1 MYVAFTSGQPRF
13 FNHAHDSSWIFTDG
27 AALFFTSTHRPD
39 TLAVLKEYVLNQIFI
54 PPASTSQTASSDDQP
69 PPPSQADEAVPDEQ
83 EATSKAAQTGASM
96 LSKSFPFF
104 HRANVVDRDALTVPA
119 GWDSWGKIKVLRDT
133 FEPSKVATGWSGI
146 LRPVL
151 ATETGASVMSEQ
163 EEQEGGAAVELR
175 HDWEKIVGKPK
186 SAVSIRPNAP
196 NAFRTHG

>member
-1 MYVAFTSGQPRF
+1 MANDRILV
-13 FNHAHDSSWIFTDG
+13 HTDG
-27 AALFFTSTHRPD
+27 AALFFTSTHKPD

-54 PPASTSQTASSDDQP
+54 PAASTSSQPAQSDDP
-69 PPPSQADEAVPDEQ
+69 PQADDAVPDEQ
-83 EATSKAAQTGASM
+83 EVTSKAAQNGASM

-151 ATETGASVMSEQ
+151 AMETGASVMSEQ